1 MLGLFSFIDKSSGK
15 INNQVADC
23 RLDND
28 GEGPE
33 ARTGLLHAV
42 TCAHIYMRIRYVL
55 QRAEPEG
62 STSLA
67 ASKLGQATSHLS
79 NYVSRRQVPTLA

>member
-1 MLGLFSFIDKSSGK
+1 MSNHHLIILLLTIIRPQSICFSVEPNRTKYGNHLLGLFYFVDESSGK

-33 ARTGLLHAV
+33 ARTGLLHV
-42 TCAHIYMRIRYVL
+42 ITYIYIYI
-55 QRAEPEG
+55 
-62 STSLA
+62 
-67 ASKLGQATSHLS
+67 
-79 NYVSRRQVPTLA
+79 